1 VLSRQH
7 FQITLNHGDQRR
19 LQGGPLSHDEPKP
32 VPAGRLRAA
41 WTVLFGQRVTPLQ
54 MQVEWIEYKLIFND
68 ILTRFGAQLAREV
81 QVEKR
86 KAKREEKEQTQAA
99 PQRVPSAKAA
109 VRTRVA
115 SMLLGGRLSGGAP
128 AVPNGVAIEE
138 SDE

>member
-1 VLSRQH
+1 
-7 FQITLNHGDQRR
+7 
-19 LQGGPLSHDEPKP
+19 
-32 VPAGRLRAA
+32 
-41 WTVLFGQRVTPLQ
+41 

-68 ILTRFGAQLAREV
+68 ILTRFGAQLAREI

-99 PQRVPSAKAA
+99 PPRVPSAKAA